1 MTTAERPR
9 LSIGDVS
16 GRAGLT
22 RHSLRFYEQEGLFV
36 EPVSR
41 DSAGRRVFT
50 EQEVGWLLVCA
61 KLRASGMPLPDIRR
75 YADLVRQGP
84 GTEQARPELLLRH
97 RDNVRAQVAEL
108 AEALDTITFKIDL
121 YRDRLAAGTADDL
134 WRNGP
139 ECDSL

>member
-16 GRAGLT
+16 ERTGLT
-22 RHSLRFYEQEGLFV
+22 RHTLRFYEQEGLFV

-61 KLRASGMPLPDIRR
+61 RLRASGLPLPDIRR
-75 YADLVRQGP
+75 YAELVREGP
-84 GTEQARPELLLRH
+84 GTEEARLAILEEH
-97 RDNVRAQVAEL
+97 RERVQAQVAEL
-108 AEALDTITFKIDL
+108 HEALEVIDSKISL
-121 YRDRLAAGTADDL
+121 YKDRLAAGTADGL

-139 ECDSL
+139 ECADL

>member
-16 GRAGLT
+16 ERTGLT
-22 RHSLRFYEQEGLFV
+22 RHTLRFYEQEGLFV

-61 KLRASGMPLPDIRR
+61 RLRASGMPLPDIRR

-84 GTEQARPELLLRH
+84 GTEHERLAILQEH
-97 RDNVRAQVAEL
+97 RERVRAQVAEL
-108 AEALDTITFKIDL
+108 HEALEVIDDKVAL
-121 YRDRLAAGTADDL
+121 YEKRLAEGTADEL

-139 ECDSL
+139 ECDNL

>member
-16 GRAGLT
+16 ERTGLT
-22 RHSLRFYEQEGLFV
+22 RHTLRFYEQEGLFV

-61 KLRASGMPLPDIRR
+61 RLRASGMPLPDIRR
-75 YADLVRQGP
+75 YAELVRQGP
-84 GTEQARPELLLRH
+84 GTEVARLAILQEH
-97 RDNVRAQVAEL
+97 RERVRAQIAEL
-108 AEALDTITFKIDL
+108 HEALEVIDDKVAL
-121 YRDRLAAGTADDL
+121 YENRLAAGTADDL

-139 ECDSL
+139 ECDNL